1 MNDMIINLE
10 IKGSMLYGTEI
21 KELDLTEVA
30 KDAIYSHLAKQG
42 VAVIDKYELED
53 INQSC
58 INFLAE
64 APALLA
70 HEFVTNILAGNKML
84 RKEYMKRLLL
94 RGSSEL
100 KMGTGED
107 IVPRFY
113 AEGDKNEQHLINLI
127 AHDLGVIVKVN
138 AVNNEM
144 LAKATA
150 NKELL
155 DSYIKPLETA
165 IKSKGGLND
174 NE

>member
-1 MNDMIINLE
+1 MNDMIIS
-10 IKGSMLYGTEI
+10 IRVKGSMLCETEI
-21 KELDLTEVA
+21 KELELIEIA
-30 KDAIYSHLAKQG
+30 KNAVYSHLAEQG
-42 VAVIDKYELED
+42 VTVIDKCELED
-53 INQSC
+53 INRCC

-64 APALLA
+64 APVLLA

-84 RKEYMKRLLL
+84 RREYMEKLLL

-100 KMGTGED
+100 EVGTGED
-107 IVPRFY
+107 IVSRFY

-138 AVNNEM
+138 AVNNEI

-155 DSYIKPLETA
+155 DNYIKPLENA
-165 IKSKGGLND
+165 VKPKGV
-174 NE
+174 